1 MSDLKLIAEL
11 LKKYGRNF
19 FAKCPSYKTAKYK
32 NEYVSLIS
40 FDINDLYFYIE
51 KIDKSR
57 DCVKVT
63 ELNDF
68 GLWIK
73 MNYFSESV
81 VKQAKSWA
89 IDKTNEQLK
98 EEIKRIKKSEPNNSL
113 ADFYRLCTLCDILEN
128 RQKQIH

>member
-19 FAKCPSYKTAKYK
+19 FAKCPMYKTAKYQGQ
-32 NEYVSLIS
+32 YVKLIS
-40 FDINDLYFYIE
+40 FDTNDLYFYIE

-68 GLWIK
+68 GL
-73 MNYFSESV
+73 
-81 VKQAKSWA
+81 
-89 IDKTNEQLK
+89 
-98 EEIKRIKKSEPNNSL
+98 
-113 ADFYRLCTLCDILEN
+113 
-128 RQKQIH
+128 